1 MVDPPR
7 PGAYG
12 MVTDTQCPTIMSRWS
27 RLGLHAALAGTAALG
42 AAVLMPAPEAKA
54 ACLESTGTLG
64 SPGYNPCATF
74 NPGTTS
80 VVTDYQDFSGSFG
93 TPTAL
98 SPAVQ
103 FAQVSFQVS
112 NLSTPFSF
120 DSITLSGPGL
130 IPSPLSF
137 GSVNIAS
144 ATSFFS
150 SSIISLGSSLSSGN
164 FGDYKLSFSIPG
176 GVVPDGSVID
186 LDLAFCSASNCTAGA
201 GKQFVSSTRF
211 GALTAE
217 VPGPL
222 PLMGAGVAF
231 GFSRKLR
238 RRISTTS

>member
-1 MVDPPR
+1 
-7 PGAYG
+7 
-12 MVTDTQCPTIMSRWS
+12 MSRI
-27 RLGLHAALAGTAALG
+27 RLAQHAIRACLVGGAALG
-42 AAVLMPAPEAKA
+42 VMVVMPAPEAKA

-74 NPGTTS
+74 NPGTAS

-98 SPAVQ
+98 SPGLQ

-112 NLSTPFSF
+112 SLSTPFSF
-120 DSITLSGPGL
+120 DSVTLSGPGL
-130 IPSPLSF
+130 SPSPLSF
-137 GSVNIAS
+137 GSVNITS
-144 ATSFFS
+144 ATSFFG
-150 SSIISLGSSLSSGN
+150 SSIISLGSSLSSGS

-176 GVVPDGSVID
+176 SVVPDGSVID
-186 LDLAFCSASNCTAGA
+186 LDLAFCSAPDCTSGA

-222 PLMGAGVAF
+222 PLMGAGIAF

-238 RRISTTS
+238 RRIRQSA